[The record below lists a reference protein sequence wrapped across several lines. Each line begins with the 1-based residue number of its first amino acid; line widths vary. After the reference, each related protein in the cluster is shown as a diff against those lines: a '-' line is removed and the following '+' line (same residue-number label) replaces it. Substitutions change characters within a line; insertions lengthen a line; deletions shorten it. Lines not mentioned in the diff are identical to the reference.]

1 MLLKAIGYIFSFFM
15 MFRLNPT
22 ILITSIFLA
31 IWIFRG
37 FSAFVHILSATL
49 SDFMSQNEYYQ
60 LDVHYHTKVCVLNVG
75 IQLIGIPIGEV
86 VHNFQCLSWL
96 IIIAQD
102 NLIASSADQVLSE
115 GREVLVDSI
124 KFGFNKS
131 SIDLKL

>member
-1 MLLKAIGYIFSFFM
+1 
-15 MFRLNPT
+15 
-22 ILITSIFLA
+22 
-31 IWIFRG
+31 
-37 FSAFVHILSATL
+37 
-49 SDFMSQNEYYQ
+49 MSQNEYYQ
-60 LDVHYHTKVCVLNVG
+60 LDVHYHTKVCVLNV
-75 IQLIGIPIGEV
+75 GIPIGEV